1 MTQLVGSTQEGVL
14 LPMDNDDVTQWPD
27 PLSPSHSLMDNL
39 TNLTNLSNVNT
50 TLLQD
55 WLICPPLP
63 SDDDTGQQH
72 RFPPKRVVLT
82 ILDQYVTPTLCT
94 LGLLGNLI
102 NLAVLSRRRF
112 RRCEGSR
119 EGEGTAHLG
128 LLLLALS
135 DLLFCIVLFPKAFIR
150 ATR

>member
-1 MTQLVGSTQEGVL
+1 
-14 LPMDNDDVTQWPD
+14 MDNDDVTPWLD
-27 PLSPSHSLMDNL
+27 HSSPSHSVMDNI
-39 TNLTNLSNVNT
+39 TNLTNVNT
-50 TLLQD
+50 TLLED

-102 NLAVLSRRRF
+102 NLAVLNRRRF

-135 DLLFCIVLFPKAFIR
+135 DLLFCMCSSPKLSSEPPGECEVN
-150 ATR
+150 